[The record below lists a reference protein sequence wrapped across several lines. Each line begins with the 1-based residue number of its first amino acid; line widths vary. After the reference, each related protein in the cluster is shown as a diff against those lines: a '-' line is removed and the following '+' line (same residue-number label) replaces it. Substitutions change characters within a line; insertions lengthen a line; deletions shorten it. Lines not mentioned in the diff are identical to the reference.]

1 MCCIQL
7 QCYRTRETRQSSLE
21 FKKNLTIK
29 EITKRN
35 PDTFG
40 PRQELLSLLLSL
52 VTYLNFLTEFYIKGR
67 RSILFS

>member
-1 MCCIQL
+1 MCSIQL
-7 QCYRTRETRQSSLE
+7 QCYRTRETRQSFLE
-21 FKKNLTIK
+21 FKNNLTIK

-52 VTYLNFLTEFYIKGR
+52 VTYLNF
-67 RSILFS
+67 